1 MGLLTQFKITDLTL
15 RLALIMGFLFFPLPV
30 VAAGNLNE
38 SIAWSGMTMGVFGGL
53 ALFLFGMD
61 TLTDALK
68 AAAGTQLQSVLARF
82 TTNRFSGALVGALV
96 TAVIQSSSVTTVL
109 VVGFVSAG
117 LMTLS
122 QSVGVIM
129 GANIGTTITAQI
141 IAFKVTHFALVFI
154 AIGFPMLFWGRQ
166 EQTRHYGGMIFGL
179 GLVFFGMSI
188 MNDAMV
194 PLRNYPPFI
203 ELMVRMQN
211 PLLGIAVG
219 ALLTALI
226 QSSSA
231 TTGIVIVLASQG
243 FITLPAGIALALGA
257 NVGTCVT
264 AMLAAIGKP
273 RVALR
278 AAASHVLFNLA
289 GVFVWVGLIDF
300 LAEIAMSVSPV
311 YDHLSGIAQVA
322 AATPRQIANANT
334 LFNVVNT
341 LLFIPFTPWLGRLVT
356 RIFPDKRPRKGQPII
371 TPKFLD
377 NHLLDTPSAALNV
390 ARMEVGQLGYQVMMM
405 MSMSRTALEKHSEE
419 LFREIEK
426 ADDLADILHR
436 SILEYL
442 NSIGKSQLTDSQA
455 KDYFKLTQATDTLE
469 GIGDILESDLS
480 RLGLQMIQGGLHP
493 SATTLNI
500 LDSLHAQVYK
510 ALEAAVQAVVDN
522 DQQLAQDVLSLRS
535 TVNDAVDNA
544 FQQQTKSLARSD
556 RGHLQTLQ
564 LEFEMTDK
572 LKQIYSLSKR
582 IARLYVPREV

>member
-1 MGLLTQFKITDLTL
+1 
-15 RLALIMGFLFFPLPV
+15 
-30 VAAGNLNE
+30 
-38 SIAWSGMTMGVFGGL
+38 
-53 ALFLFGMD
+53 
-61 TLTDALK
+61 
-68 AAAGTQLQSVLARF
+68 
-82 TTNRFSGALVGALV
+82 
-96 TAVIQSSSVTTVL
+96 
-109 VVGFVSAG
+109 
-117 LMTLS
+117 
-122 QSVGVIM
+122 
-129 GANIGTTITAQI
+129 
-141 IAFKVTHFALVFI
+141 
-154 AIGFPMLFWGRQ
+154 
-166 EQTRHYGGMIFGL
+166 
-179 GLVFFGMSI
+179 MSI
-188 MNDAMV
+188 MNDAMT

-203 ELMVRMQN
+203 ELMIRMQN

-219 ALLTALI
+219 ALFTALI

-243 FITLPAGIALALGA
+243 FMTLPAGIALALGA

-264 AMLAAIGKP
+264 AMLATIGKP

-278 AAASHVLFNLA
+278 AAASHVFFNLA

-300 LAEIAMSVSPV
+300 LAEIAISVSPV
-311 YDHLSGIAQVA
+311 YDHLNGILKVA
-322 AATPRQIANANT
+322 AETPRQIANANT

-356 RIFPDKRPRKGQPII
+356 RIFPDKLPHKGQPII
-371 TPKFLD
+371 SPKFLD

-405 MSMSRTALEKHSEE
+405 MTMSRTALEKHSEE

-442 NSIGKSQLTDSQA
+442 NRIGKSQLTDSQA

-493 SATTLNI
+493 SATTLHI
-500 LDSLHAQVYK
+500 LDSLHTQVFK

-522 DQQLAQDVLSLRS
+522 DQQSAQEVLTLRS
-535 TVNDAVDNA
+535 TVNDAVNHA
-544 FQQQTKSLARSD
+544 FQQQTKSLAKSD
-556 RGHLQTLQ
+556 PGHLKTLQ